1 MRISKTH
8 FAVAMLSVVLPG
20 TWLGWRYAFA
30 VALSADQVQKAQPYV
45 EIPKT
50 VWDFGTVSNADYLEA
65 SFPVRNVGNGRLL
78 LIEHS
83 RSCGCLSAGK
93 PEVTIPPGG
102 KTRLK
107 RVLDARRLRGAVRKH
122 VQYRTNDPDRPTLTL
137 TLAAVIQLKEN
148 GK

>member
-1 MRISKTH
+1 MRLSKTH
-8 FAVAMLSVVLPG
+8 FAVAVLSVVLPG
-20 TWLGWRYAFA
+20 TWLGWRYAFG

-45 EIPKT
+45 ENF
-50 VWDFGTVSNADYLEA
+50 VTVSNADYLEA
-65 SFPVRNVGNGRLL
+65 GFPVRNVGNGRRL
-78 LIEHS
+78 LIEQS
-83 RSCGCLSAGK
+83 RSCGCLTAGK

-107 RVLDARRLRGAVRKH
+107 LVLDARRLRGAVRKH
-122 VQYRTNDPDRPTLTL
+122 VQYRTNDPDCPTLTL